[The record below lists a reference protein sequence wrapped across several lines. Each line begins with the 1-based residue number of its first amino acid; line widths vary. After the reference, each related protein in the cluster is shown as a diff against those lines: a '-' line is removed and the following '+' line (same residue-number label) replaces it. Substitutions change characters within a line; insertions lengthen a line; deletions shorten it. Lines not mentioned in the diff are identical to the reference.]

1 MKLSGGSKDTSE
13 FIDEKKRKHS
23 EEGIET
29 NGECTEVERLRFLG
43 AARGVEFR
51 DLGAMTV
58 ASHKT

>member
-1 MKLSGGSKDTSE
+1 MK
-13 FIDEKKRKHS
+13 KKRKHS